1 MTPERGFS
9 FSDCLL
15 NQYRT
20 MTTTQFTLNQGQKD
34 AADDLYRW
42 LMKPDEKHIILSG
55 PGGVGK
61 SYLISYLIDE
71 LIPRYHKM
79 CDLVNIPPVYTQVN
93 LTAMSNK
100 AVEVLSESTGMPC
113 STAHSFLGLI
123 VVNDYSTGA
132 TKIKKGKKWQIH
144 SNSIIIID
152 EYSMEDYRFFQFL
165 NESTLNCK
173 IIHVGDHCQLAAV
186 GDNIPYVSQ
195 QNIPR
200 IDLTEQMRNKGQPAL
215 QSLCLHLRNQVETM
229 QFSPIDLVPGV
240 VDLLSGED
248 FQKEIE
254 SNFLDP
260 EIQNKY
266 RILAYS
272 NGRVNTYNSF
282 IRDLRQQPRLPVK
295 GEYLI
300 CNSAFMPNNV
310 KGFAT
315 EEEVHITDISSQVE
329 VLNLPDGGCLEVVY
343 GTLDGQ
349 FVTRTN
355 VPIPVDRSHY
365 EALVKH
371 YKRSKDW
378 TTYFKLKDEIPDLRP
393 RDANTIHKSQGSSYD
408 TVYIDLDDLSTCRNP
423 ATAARLLYVAA
434 SRARNR
440 VVFYGNLPKQLGGL
454 NV

>member
-1 MTPERGFS
+1 
-9 FSDCLL
+9 
-15 NQYRT
+15 
-20 MTTTQFTLNQGQKD
+20 MTTKQFTLNQGQKD
-34 AADDLYRW
+34 AADALYRW

-79 CDLVNIPPVYTQVN
+79 CDLINIPPVYTQVN

-100 AVEVLSESTGMPC
+100 AAEVLSESTGMPC

-195 QNIPR
+195 QDIPR

-215 QSLCLHLRNQVETM
+215 QNLCLQLRNQVETL

-240 VDLLSGED
+240 VDLLNGED
-248 FQKEIE
+248 FQTEIE
-254 SNFLDP
+254 QNFHDSD
-260 EIQNKY
+260 IQNKF

-272 NGRVNTYNSF
+272 NGRVNVYNEF
-282 IRDLRQQPRLPVK
+282 IRSVRQQPSLPVQ

-300 CNSAFMPNNV
+300 CNSAFMTGKI

-315 EEEVHITDISSQVE
+315 EEEVCIVDIRSKVE
-329 VLNLPDGGCLEVVY
+329 VISLPDAGNLEVVY
-343 GTLDGQ
+343 GTLRGQ
-349 FVTRTN
+349 FTTRTD
-355 VPIPVDRSHY
+355 VPIPVNRNHY

-371 YKRSKDW
+371 YKRTKDW
-378 TTYFKLKDEIPDLRP
+378 TTYFKLKEEIPDLRP

-408 TVYIDLDDLSTCRNP
+408 TVYIDLEDLGNCRNP
-423 ATAARLLYVAA
+423 ATAARLLYVAV
-434 SRARNR
+434 SRARSR
-440 VVFYGNLPKQLGGL
+440 VVFYGDLPKRLGGL

>member
-1 MTPERGFS
+1 MSTK
-9 FSDCLL
+9 
-15 NQYRT
+15 
-20 MTTTQFTLNQGQKD
+20 QFTLNQGQKD
-34 AADDLYRW
+34 AADALYRW
-42 LMKPDEKHIILSG
+42 LMNPEDKHIILSG

-79 CDLVNIPPVYTQVN
+79 CDLMNIPPVYTQVN

-100 AVEVLSESTGMPC
+100 AAEVLAEGTGMPC

-123 VVNDYSTGA
+123 VVNDYTTGA
-132 TKIKKGKKWQIH
+132 TKVKKGKKWQIH
-144 SNSIIIID
+144 RNSIIIID
-152 EYSMEDYRFFQFL
+152 EYSMEDYHFFQYL
-165 NESTLNCK
+165 NEATLNCK

-195 QNIPR
+195 QKIPR
-200 IDLTEQMRNKGQPAL
+200 IDLTEQMRNKGQPFL
-215 QSLCLHLRNQVETM
+215 QDLCLQLRSQVETL
-229 QFSPIDLVPGV
+229 QFSPINLLPGV

-254 SNFLDP
+254 ANFLDP
-260 EIQNKY
+260 EIENKY

-272 NGRVNTYNSF
+272 NGRVNAYNDF
-282 IRDLRQQPRLPVK
+282 IRDVRQQPRLPVK

-300 CNSAFMPNNV
+300 CNSAFMSDKT

-315 EEEVHITDISSQVE
+315 EEEVHIVDIGTE
-329 VLNLPDGGCLEVVY
+329 IEILPLPDNGALEVVY
-343 GTLDGQ
+343 GSLQGR
-349 FVTRTN
+349 FAFRGN
-355 VPIPVDRSHY
+355 VPIPVDRAHH
-365 EALVKH
+365 EALIKY
-371 YKRSKDW
+371 YKRNKDW
-378 TTYFKLKDEIPDLRP
+378 ATYFRLKEEIPDLRP

-408 TVYIDLDDLSTCRNP
+408 TVYIDLEDLSTCRNP
-423 ATAARLLYVAA
+423 ATAARLLYVAV

-440 VVFYGNLPKQLGGL
+440 VAFYGDLAKRLGGL